1 MKKPKRRPQN
11 PMAGDLAPPPERQF
25 YTVAFLCQM
34 LQQPPEFIHRMMRA
48 ANVQFAWC
56 ENGVGVIRGD
66 DVVRM
71 KQVVAD
77 VVEAVEDSQKSCEA
91 APFN

>member
-1 MKKPKRRPQN
+1 MSKRKQRKMEN
-11 PMAGDLAPPPERQF
+11 PMAGRLAPPPERQF

-48 ANVQFAWC
+48 AEVEFAWA
-56 ENGVGVIRGD
+56 ENGVGFIRGD
-66 DVVRM
+66 DVVKM
-71 KQVVAD
+71 KQTVQAVHDEVA
-77 VVEAVEDSQKSCEA
+77 A